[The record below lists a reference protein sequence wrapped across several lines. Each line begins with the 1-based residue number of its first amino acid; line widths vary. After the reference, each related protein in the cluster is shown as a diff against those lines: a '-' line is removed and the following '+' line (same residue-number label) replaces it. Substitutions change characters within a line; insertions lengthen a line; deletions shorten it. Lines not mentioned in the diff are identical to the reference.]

1 MIALVRPTAKDV
13 AALTPAPCKKPQ
25 GAGHPLV
32 RLGERVSGSHFL
44 KSARSGAPP
53 VGSLEIKRKIK
64 GKIRN
69 KIKGK
74 IRNKIK
80 GKIKNKIKGKIKNK
94 IKGKIKDKTKGKIKN
109 KIKGS
114 GQECPLHTEG

>member
-1 MIALVRPTAKDV
+1 MIALVRLPAKDV

-44 KSARSGAPP
+44 KSASGAPP
-53 VGSLEIKRKIK
+53 VGSLEIKRKIRD
-64 GKIRN
+64 KIKIKDKN
-69 KIKGK
+69 KIKDK
-74 IRNKIK
+74 IRV
-80 GKIKNKIKGKIKNK
+80 KIKNKI
-94 IKGKIKDKTKGKIKN
+94 KGKIKN

>member
-80 GKIKNKIKGKIKNK
+80 GKIKNKIKGKIK
-94 IKGKIKDKTKGKIKN
+94 DKTKGKIKN